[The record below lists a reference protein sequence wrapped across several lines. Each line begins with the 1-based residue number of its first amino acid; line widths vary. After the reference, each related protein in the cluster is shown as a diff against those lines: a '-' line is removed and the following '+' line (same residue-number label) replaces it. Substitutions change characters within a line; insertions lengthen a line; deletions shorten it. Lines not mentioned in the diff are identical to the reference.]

1 LRVGL
6 AERTEVLRER
16 WDGRSRVAIGGMREH
31 EEPGGQW
38 VCKGCFVGFAA
49 RPSLLQHKLML
60 CSSPLLRCDEA
71 HNNFSHGD
79 GL

>member
-1 LRVGL
+1 MRVAL
-6 AERTEVLRER
+6 AERTEVLRVR
-16 WDGRSRVAIGGMREH
+16 ADARSRLAIGVMPEH
-31 EEPGGQW
+31 EELGGQS

>member
-1 LRVGL
+1 MRVGL
-6 AERTEVLRER
+6 AERTECF
-16 WDGRSRVAIGGMREH
+16 GKGGMAGAVSLLAECESMKSRAGS
-31 EEPGGQW
+31 GG
-38 VCKGCFVGFAA
+38 CKGCFVGFAA